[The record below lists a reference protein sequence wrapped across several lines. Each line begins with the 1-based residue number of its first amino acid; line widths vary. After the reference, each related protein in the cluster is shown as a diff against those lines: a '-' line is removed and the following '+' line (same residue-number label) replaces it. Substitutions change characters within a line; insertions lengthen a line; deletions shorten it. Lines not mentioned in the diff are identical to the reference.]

1 MLIGGQFGGEFK
13 WHMVEISGLEN
24 AVALRADALDWNM
37 GKWPTLYTDDECVCS
52 DRCVWT
58 IGLPAAHLECYTLIE
73 ECCCILNDSIEKI
86 FRTRVHL
93 IASSCFGF
101 EESSWW
107 RLRSDFFFSFS
118 VSTFFSRSPFVC
130 NISWQK
136 NMRNLLLY
144 FAPFSLSKFL
154 FPIRFGAAMW
164 KREMSSC
171 YGDRLYIRD
180 RSISTYSII
189 QRGPVPGVATNFIT
203 LDTPY
208 MDESIY
214 NP

>member
-1 MLIGGQFGGEFK
+1 L
-13 WHMVEISGLEN
+13 
-24 AVALRADALDWNM
+24 
-37 GKWPTLYTDDECVCS
+37 
-52 DRCVWT
+52 
-58 IGLPAAHLECYTLIE
+58 
-73 ECCCILNDSIEKI
+73 
-86 FRTRVHL
+86 
-93 IASSCFGF
+93 
-101 EESSWW
+101 
-107 RLRSDFFFSFS
+107 
-118 VSTFFSRSPFVC
+118 RSPFVC

-180 RSISTYSII
+180 RSICTYSILYREDPFQVLLPI
-189 QRGPVPGVATNFIT
+189 SLLLI
-203 LDTPY
+203 PY